1 METNKYIEKIK
12 GIAKKIQEHL
22 PIGVK
27 KWAISLAFVA
37 TVLTA
42 CGKTVETNTPATPGP
57 DTTIETVV
65 EPIDEEKTEPN
76 IEEDHN
82 KTPDDQEVKP
92 EENNLPEP
100 TFVQT
105 SENNYTVTV
114 NCSDNS
120 NAPEVQTAH
129 QYSCVGD
136 SEMVSG
142 VSPEL
147 IAAIIAS
154 GIQNGENYSRIDF
167 DACKDYVFQTYDF
180 AFRMD
185 TPIVFTDT
193 PENYDNNTC
202 TITRDEYGKF
212 DDGYR
217 YLLPLI
223 VQETFIKTDFNL
235 TCALARINEGPVGWD
250 QMVQECATMRGI
262 SVAEI
267 YANYD
272 ARFVYETLGLEYPGF
287 AEEIISMVPS
297 DGKIYTPRF
306 NDDGSISKVTYT
318 IDRTKVKSM

>member
-22 PIGVK
+22 PIGIK

-42 CGKTVETNTPATPGP
+42 CGRTVETNTPATPGP

-65 EPIDEEKTEPN
+65 DPIDEEKTEPN

-114 NCSDNS
+114 DCPDNS
-120 NAPEVQTAH
+120 NAPEVQTARG
-129 QYSCVGD
+129 YSFVEN
-136 SEMVSG
+136 SEITAG
-142 VSPEL
+142 VSSDL
-147 IAAIIAS
+147 IAAVVAA
-154 GIQNGENYSRIDF
+154 GMKDGQNNRQIDF
-167 DACKDYVFQTYDF
+167 DEYKDYVFPTYDF
-180 AFRMD
+180 AFHVA
-185 TPIVFTDT
+185 TPAVFTDT
-193 PENYDNNTC
+193 PEAYSDTM
-202 TITRDEYGKF
+202 TVTRSSYEKF
-212 DDGYR
+212 DDGYC
-217 YLLPLI
+217 YIIPLM
-223 VQETFIKTDFNL
+223 VQESLVSTDFNL
-235 TCALARINEGPVGWD
+235 TCALARIDEGPANWD
-250 QMVQECATMRGI
+250 RIMQDFEAKTGLTK
-262 SVAEI
+262 AEA

-272 ARFVYETLGLEYPGF
+272 AKTIYEALGLEYSGY
-287 AEEIISMVPS
+287 AERVISMVSS
-297 DGKIYTPRF
+297 DVLYAAKTTG
-306 NDDGSISKVTYT
+306 DGSYVTYT

>member
-42 CGKTVETNTPATPGP
+42 CGKTVETNNPTNPVP

-105 SENNYTVTV
+105 SENNYTVAV
-114 NCSDNS
+114 NCPDNS
-120 NAPEVQTAH
+120 NAPEVQTA
-129 QYSCVGD
+129 QGYSYVIEHSDIGGI
-136 SEMVSG
+136 SPNLITAIVAAG
-142 VSPEL
+142 VKE
-147 IAAIIAS
+147 
-154 GIQNGENYSRIDF
+154 GGNYSQVNF
-167 DACKDYVFQTYDF
+167 DAYKDN
-180 AFRMD
+180 
-185 TPIVFTDT
+185 VFTVNDMLYGDQPSVVFT
-193 PENYDNNTC
+193 ENPDSYDKSIC
-202 TITRDEYGKF
+202 RITREDYNSF
-212 DDGYR
+212 SQNYQ
-217 YLLPLI
+217 YAMSLV
-223 VQETFIKTDFNL
+223 VQHAFAETDYNL
-235 TCALARINEGPVGWD
+235 SCALEYYHDPVEWE
-250 QMVQECATMRGI
+250 QIMQEFEAQTGLTK
-262 SVAEI
+262 AEA

-272 ARFVYETLGLEYPGF
+272 ARTIYETLGKEYPGF
-287 AEEIISMVPS
+287 AEEVISMISPDEQVYATRIE
-297 DGKIYTPRF
+297 DGGTY
-306 NDDGSISKVTYT
+306 SQVTY
-318 IDRTKVKSM
+318 DFERTKVKLK